1 MDDISIRYVTL
12 PELSV
17 EGFHANVAVVWAT
30 AVVCRLV
37 GVVGAVSGY
46 GIMSACGVGA
56 LLAAHVTGSKLPAY
70 ANAFELSRYEDPA
83 YLRRLENGVDNGQ
96 L

>member
-1 MDDISIRYVTL
+1 MAQELYMDDISIRYVTL

-37 GVVGAVSGY
+37 GVVGAVSG
-46 GIMSACGVGA
+46 AGVVTVTVLLFVDRFPA
-56 LLAAHVTGSKLPAY
+56 LSMA
-70 ANAFELSRYEDPA
+70 
-83 YLRRLENGVDNGQ
+83 
-96 L
+96 